1 MTHGFRRFSPWLLAC
16 CFWPRE
22 IMVEGAGMKHC
33 SPHNSQEVE
42 RQKEKGQ
49 VQHIPFKYTLS
60 VTSFC

>member
-1 MTHGFRRFSPWLLAC
+1 MVLEDLVHGY
-16 CFWPRE
+16 WPVVFGQE
-22 IMVEGAGMKHC
+22 NIMVEGAGMKHC